1 MIAEAKPN
9 WTVTGSNFA
18 RTWLNRLGPL
28 LGLILVIAVFAILIG
43 NPERYLSLE
52 NLRTVLAQTVIV
64 GIVAIGMT
72 MIIVSGG
79 IDLSVGSAT
88 GLAGRIAALGITGGW
103 PTDRALGPG

>member
-28 LGLILVIAVFAILIG
+28 LGLVLVIAVFAILIG
-43 NPERYLSLE
+43 NPERYLSLK

-64 GIVAIGMT
+64 GIGAIQNE
-72 MIIVSGG
+72 IVRLGALAVDFKWSHCGARR
-79 IDLSVGSAT
+79 LSSAICCNA
-88 GLAGRIAALGITGGW
+88 GLYADER
-103 PTDRALGPG
+103 